1 MADVKQPT
9 ISTASQ
15 KLLEQILAK
24 KKRYNIKMD
33 KKSNRSLELNPTID
47 NLYEVVA
54 TLVRDLQEAQILG
67 KK

>member
-1 MADVKQPT
+1 MADVKRPT

-24 KKRYNIKMD
+24 KQRYNVKSD
-33 KKSNRSLELNPTID
+33 KKSNRSLDMDPTID
-47 NLYEVVA
+47 NLAEIVA
-54 TLVRDLQEAQILG
+54 TLIKDLQEAQILG